1 MPRPL
6 TKSQRYMPGL
16 DGLRAIAVLAVIA
29 YHLGVSWLP
38 GGLLGVGV
46 FFTLSGY
53 LITDLLLTSWR
64 STGTL
69 QLRTF
74 WVHRARRLLPALFV
88 MLPVVIVWVALA
100 DPHELGALQ
109 GQAIASVF
117 YVANWWLI
125 AQHVSYFAR
134 FGPPSPLGHLWS
146 LSVEEQ
152 FYLVW
157 PWLLALGLA
166 AVTRWRRS
174 AVAGSRSAVA
184 GSRSAVAGS
193 GAAVAGSGAGRAVAP
208 AGGVAV
214 GAGSWPAGGVAVAR
228 VAVAGGVAA
237 SRVVAPARRG
247 ADLHALGNLLSG
259 RTLHA
264 GAGEPAARVTAPGV
278 VGSGSLAALAV
289 ATVVLAAASAVEMA
303 LLYHPGFNPSRLYD
317 GTDTRAFGLLLGA
330 ALAMLWPSRELSER
344 IGGGARLALEAL
356 GVAGLAGIGVLMWQT
371 DQYSPF
377 LYPYG
382 MVLLS
387 LATVMVVAA
396 VAHPAT
402 RVGRALGWA
411 PLRWVG
417 SRSYAIYLWHY
428 PVIILTDPKGSA
440 PPGVIRDLAQVA
452 VTLALA
458 ELSWRLVE
466 TPARSGRVPGIQ
478 WRRPKP
484 FARPRPGMVLVAVSV
499 SAVIAAAVVAI
510 PHLPTPAAVSSSAT
524 LPISSPV
531 TTAVTAPPSTPP
543 GGGAGRLPAGRG
555 VGLVGGGVA
564 GRGVAGRGVAGRGVA
579 GRGVAGRGGSAGAPV
594 GTPAGAVSPAPSRTR
609 CTQVVHIGDS
619 TSESLVSPA
628 YLPDPAQRLG
638 AQYARV
644 GAIHSTMEISGGRS
658 IVETLDGQPNGQTVA
673 QGLVRSGYHG
683 CWVVALGTNDAADVY
698 VGSNVGDAQR
708 IQRMMSVIGNQPVL
722 WVDAV
727 SLLSSGPY
735 AEANMKRWNRAL
747 VQACRAYPNLAVF
760 DWASL
765 AQPSWFISD
774 GVHYTSAGSAKRAA
788 AFADALAAAF
798 PARGPSATGADCVV
812 KAAPNWYLPA
822 YKG

>member
-1 MPRPL
+1 
-6 TKSQRYMPGL
+6 
-16 DGLRAIAVLAVIA
+16 
-29 YHLGVSWLP
+29 
-38 GGLLGVGV
+38 
-46 FFTLSGY
+46 
-53 LITDLLLTSWR
+53 
-64 STGTL
+64 
-69 QLRTF
+69 
-74 WVHRARRLLPALFV
+74 
-88 MLPVVIVWVALA
+88 
-100 DPHELGALQ
+100 
-109 GQAIASVF
+109 
-117 YVANWWLI
+117 
-125 AQHVSYFAR
+125 
-134 FGPPSPLGHLWS
+134 
-146 LSVEEQ
+146 
-152 FYLVW
+152 
-157 PWLLALGLA
+157 
-166 AVTRWRRS
+166 
-174 AVAGSRSAVA
+174 
-184 GSRSAVAGS
+184 
-193 GAAVAGSGAGRAVAP
+193 
-208 AGGVAV
+208 
-214 GAGSWPAGGVAVAR
+214 
-228 VAVAGGVAA
+228 
-237 SRVVAPARRG
+237 VAPARRG

-264 GAGEPAARVTAPGV
+264 GAGEPATQAADPAV

-303 LLYHPGFNPSRLYD
+303 LLYHPGFDPSRLYD

-344 IGGGARLALEAL
+344 IGGGARLLLEAL
-356 GVAGLAGIGVLMWQT
+356 GVAGLAGIGVLMWRT

-387 LATVMVVAA
+387 VATVMVVAS
-396 VAHPAT
+396 VTHPAT
-402 RVGRALGWA
+402 RIGRALGWA

-440 PPGVIRDLAQVA
+440 PPSAVRDLAQIA

-466 TPARSGRVPGIQ
+466 TPARSGRVSGIQ

-484 FARPRPGMVLVAVSV
+484 LARPRPGMVLAAVSV
-499 SAVIAAAVVAI
+499 SAVIAAAVIAI
-510 PHLPTPAAVSSSAT
+510 PHLPAPAAVPSSAT
-524 LPISSPV
+524 LSISSPV
-531 TTAVTAPPSTPP
+531 TTAVTAPPSKPP
-543 GGGAGRLPAGRG
+543 GGRAGRLAAGSG
-555 VGLVGGGVA
+555 TGVA
-564 GRGVAGRGVAGRGVA
+564 GRGVVGGGVVGA
-579 GRGVAGRGGSAGAPV
+579 AGRGGSAGAPV
-594 GTPAGAVSPAPSRTR
+594 GMPASAVSPAPSRTR

-644 GAIHSTMEISGGRS
+644 GAVHSTMEISGGRS
-658 IVETLDGQPNGQTVA
+658 IVETLNGQPNGQTVA

-683 CWVVALGTNDAADVY
+683 CWVIALGTNDAADVY

-727 SLLSSGPY
+727 SLVSSGPY
-735 AEANMKRWNRAL
+735 AEANMQRWNRAL
-747 VQACRAYPNLAVF
+747 LQACRAYPNLAVF

-774 GVHYTSAGSAKRAA
+774 GIHYTSAGSAKRAA

-798 PARGPSATGADCVV
+798 PARGAPATGAHCLVR
-812 KAAPNWYLPA
+812 AAPNWYLPA